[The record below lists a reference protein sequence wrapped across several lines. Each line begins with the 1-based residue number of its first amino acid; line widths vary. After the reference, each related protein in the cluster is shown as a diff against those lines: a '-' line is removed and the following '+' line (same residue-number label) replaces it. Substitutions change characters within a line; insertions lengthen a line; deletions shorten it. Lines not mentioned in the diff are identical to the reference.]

1 MAKKQNESEILFAQ
15 EKIPVNGK
23 DIIVHPYS
31 WAGAILVAKPLAVI
45 MKAVVENVDALN
57 LVLKTLRKKEIAENT
72 EEPKEEEGISGQL
85 MAIADFI
92 DGVQNPADI
101 IQALSELVSASTA
114 LSTDEVEALML
125 DDMYKISK
133 AVYEVNKAFFD
144 KRLVPMMKSPS
155 KKQEK

>member
-1 MAKKQNESEILFAQ
+1 
-15 EKIPVNGK
+15 
-23 DIIVHPYS
+23 
-31 WAGAILVAKPLAVI
+31 LAVI
-45 MKAVVENVDALN
+45 MKVVVENVDALN
-57 LVLKTLRKKEIAENT
+57 LVLKTLRKKELAEDT
-72 EEPKEEEGISGQL
+72 EEAKEDEGISQQL

-114 LSTDEVEALML
+114 LSTDEVEALL
-125 DDMYKISK
+125 IDDMYKVSK